1 LIDALWQMIG
11 MTEMV
16 GWFEAKVDGCC
27 FLKTPCGVR
36 DESPWGL
43 VWCIYM
49 YVYLKVAVEDEF
61 KERIGM
67 DVAAREACNLR

>member
-1 LIDALWQMIG
+1 LWRMIG

-36 DESPWGL
+36 DESLWGL
-43 VWCIYM
+43 GWCIM
-49 YVYLKVAVEDEF
+49 YINITIKYIYIYISESG
-61 KERIGM
+61 RGG
-67 DVAAREACNLR
+67 

>member
-1 LIDALWQMIG
+1 MIG

-36 DESPWGL
+36 DESLWGL
-43 VWCIYM
+43 GWCISILQVNICM
-49 YVYLKVAVEDEF
+49 YIDLKVALEEEF
-61 KERIGM
+61 KKRIGM
-67 DVAAREACNLR
+67 DVAAWEACNLR

>member
-1 LIDALWQMIG
+1 MIG

-36 DESPWGL
+36 DKSLWVLG
-43 VWCIYM
+43 VVYIY
-49 YVYLKVAVEDEF
+49 VCHTYLKVAVEDEF
-61 KERIGM
+61 KE
-67 DVAAREACNLR
+67 